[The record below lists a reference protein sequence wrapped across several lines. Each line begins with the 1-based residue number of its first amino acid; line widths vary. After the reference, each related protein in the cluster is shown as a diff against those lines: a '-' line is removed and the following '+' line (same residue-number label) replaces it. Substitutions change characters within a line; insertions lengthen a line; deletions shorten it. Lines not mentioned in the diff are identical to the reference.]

1 MELLTS
7 GIEELSHRQIYPFAP
22 LGVNFTIQLLWVVIR
37 NFSKVRSDYRTAQ
50 EAKAE
55 GGAGIFVGTQMV
67 LYLFSF
73 IITLIIFLS
82 LDFLFKTREIAS
94 LKYMWW
100 LPSTASIGLMEISKL
115 LAKIFEG
122 ESESEVEEETELEG
136 KTRQLS
142 YFFWVSVIVM
152 GGLWFVILFG
162 KEVDLFY
169 DFLRVF
175 DRFFL

>member
-7 GIEELSHRQIYPFAP
+7 GIDELSRRQIYPFAP

-37 NFSKVRSDYRTAQ
+37 SFSKVRSDYQAAQ

-55 GGAGIFVGTQMV
+55 GGAGIFVGTQV
-67 LYLFSF
+67 ILYLFSF
-73 IITLIIFLS
+73 IITLAIFLS
-82 LDFLFKTREIAS
+82 LDFLFKTREIS
-94 LKYMWW
+94 GLKYMWW
-100 LPSTASIGLMEISKL
+100 LPSAASIGLVETSKFF
-115 LAKIFEG
+115 AKIFKG
-122 ESESEVEEETELEG
+122 KSESVAEEETELEG

-142 YFFWVSVIVM
+142 FFFWISVMAI

-162 KEVDLFY
+162 EEVDLFY

-175 DRFFL
+175 DQFFL